1 MAALIESDF
10 SDRSSERI
18 PKLLN
23 RLLVAF
29 SGHIT
34 VFVSN
39 AAIVMKF
46 LFWLKSPRL
55 HRKRIRDKDDN
66 QSVTFYFDSISEKG
80 CVSRPKRDKFK
91 IYSFVGIKSL
101 LDLTLRFKISV
112 DSETDFVQIL

>member
-55 HRKRIRDKDDN
+55 HRKRIRDKYDN
-66 QSVTFYFDSISEKG
+66 QSEHRIEKKTSKIILKNKNIFPQSELA
-80 CVSRPKRDKFK
+80 S
-91 IYSFVGIKSL
+91 VGVL
-101 LDLTLRFKISV
+101 EELVRG
-112 DSETDFVQIL
+112 